1 MEQTLNEIMNA
12 LRNSGLNIVTVLI
25 VLFLGILIVRNILR
39 VIKAVLVSG
48 RMDNALVNF
57 FLTLIRFI
65 LYLLLI
71 MYCLNYLGVSLTG
84 LVTTVTALT
93 LSIGLALQNIIAGVA
108 NGIMLAVT
116 HPFKVNDYV
125 DIGGTGG
132 TVQEISL
139 LHTVLNTPD
148 GRHVYIPN
156 SSVFSSTIINVSA
169 NRLRRMDLTINTDY
183 DADQEAIRKILL
195 KTAENNPLILKEPAP
210 QDHYNMSDASS
221 VTHVLRFWVDRANYW
236 TVNWDMTEQTFETL
250 KAKGYTVPFP
260 QVAVSYR
267 SVKTPDKKKTAK
279 KEVKK

>member
-1 MEQTLNEIMNA
+1 MEQTLNEILNA
-12 LRNSGLNIVTVLI
+12 VRNSGLDIVTVLI
-25 VLFLGILIVRNILR
+25 VLFLGILIIRNILR
-39 VIKAVLVSG
+39 VIKAGLVSG

-65 LYLLLI
+65 MYLLLL

-84 LVTTVTALT
+84 LVTMVTALT

-116 HPFKVNDYV
+116 HPFKINDYV
-125 DIGGTGG
+125 DIGGTAG

-156 SSVFSSTIINVSA
+156 SSVFSSTITNVST
-169 NRLRRMDLTINTDY
+169 NDLRRIDLNINTDY
-183 DADQEAIRKILL
+183 DADQEKIRKILL
-195 KTAENNPLILKEPAP
+195 KIAEKHPLIIQEPAP
-210 QDHYNMSDASS
+210 QDHYNMTDASS
-221 VTHVLRFWVDRANYW
+221 VTHVLRFWVEKANYW
-236 TVNWDMTEQTFETL
+236 TVNWDMTEQTFEVL
-250 KAKGYTVPFP
+250 KSKGYTVPFP
-260 QVAVSYR
+260 QIAVSYR
-267 SVKTPDKKKTAK
+267 PVSKKTTTK